1 MYNEPINH
9 GDADMTY
16 QQAKAAA
23 TKKNANIVYSGDAG
37 NGCTFEVYYC
47 EWRKRQ
53 IWTTITASGIR
64 IV

>member
-1 MYNEPINH
+1 
-9 GDADMTY
+9 MTY
-16 QQAKAAA
+16 AEAKKAAN
-23 TKKNANIVYSGDAG
+23 KKNAGIVYTGYAG

-53 IWTTITASGIR
+53 IWTTVTPNGTR